1 MIWVWHKK
9 KNKSHKKKTEHETK
23 LIKIEAHFF
32 QFHPD
37 LIPIS
42 DALLDGRVL
51 SLRTVI

>member
-1 MIWVWHKK
+1 MIWVWHK
-9 KNKSHKKKTEHETK
+9 KNKSHKKKEHETK